1 MQVNPRDIHALK
13 PKKDGSTY
21 FAQLLHKKKEIR
33 FTLDNAQVFPQAS
46 SSSIL
51 IKQKQMCIYMADLS
65 DHIISVVKDHCEAW
79 FNNNMDIELIED
91 YYVNPVKFHKV
102 HGNVIKVKLANDK
115 SQAREFPDK
124 DSIKANVVIVLKG
137 LRFLKQKFSLEWE
150 VREWEPS
157 IGNDIEFD
165 LLESDDLSTS
175 EGEDDDLPEPI
186 PDDVDEIRKNL
197 LAQLASVHSKLTK
210 KTATLSVAADEVKTY
225 LEEVRCADDLATFT
239 RIQDIM
245 DSNEIFYVNNI

>member
-46 SSSIL
+46 SSSQIL
-51 IKQKQMCIYMADLS
+51 VKHKQMCMYMADLN
-65 DHIISVVKDHCEAW
+65 DHIINVVKDHCEAW

-102 HGNVIKVKLANDK
+102 HGNVIKVKLANG
-115 SQAREFPDK
+115 SVAFPEK

-150 VREWEPS
+150 VREWSPS
-157 IGNDIEFD
+157 IANDIEFD

-175 EGEDDDLPEPI
+175 EDEDEDLPEPI
-186 PDDVDEIRKNL
+186 PDDVDEIKTNL
-197 LAQLASVHSKLTK
+197 LAQLASVHGKLTK
-210 KTATLSVAADEVKTY
+210 KIETLSGVASEVKTY
-225 LEEVRCADDLATFT
+225 LEEIRTADDLATFT

>member
-1 MQVNPRDIHALK
+1 M
-13 PKKDGSTY
+13 
-21 FAQLLHKKKEIR
+21 
-33 FTLDNAQVFPQAS
+33 
-46 SSSIL
+46 
-51 IKQKQMCIYMADLS
+51 YMADLS

-102 HGNVIKVKLANDK
+102 HGNVMKVKLANG
-115 SQAREFPDK
+115 SVEFPDK
-124 DSIKANVVIVLKG
+124 ESVRANVVIVLKG

-150 VREWEPS
+150 VRQWSPS
-157 IGNDIEFD
+157 IANDIEFD

-175 EGEDDDLPEPI
+175 DDEDEDLPEPI
-186 PDDVDEIRKNL
+186 PDDVDEIKTNL
-197 LAQLASVHSKLTK
+197 LAQLASVHDKLTK
-210 KTATLSVAADEVKTY
+210 KIDILSGAVSEVKTY
-225 LEEVRCADDLATFT
+225 LEEVRAADNLATFT

>member
-1 MQVNPRDIHALK
+1 MLVNPRDIHALK

-33 FTLDNAQVFPQAS
+33 FTLDNVHVFPQT

-51 IKQKQMCIYMADLS
+51 IKHKQMFMYMADLS
-65 DHIISVVKDHCEAW
+65 DHIIHVVKEHCEAW

-102 HGNVIKVKLANDK
+102 HGSVMKIKLVNGSIEFSDK
-115 SQAREFPDK
+115 N
-124 DSIKANVVIVLKG
+124 SIKANIVIVLKG

-150 VREWEPS
+150 VREWSPS
-157 IGNDIEFD
+157 TTNDIEFD

-175 EGEDDDLPEPI
+175 EDEDLPEPI
-186 PDDVDEIRKNL
+186 PDDVDAIKKSL

-210 KTATLSVAADEVKTY
+210 KIEALSMSADEVKTY
-225 LEEVRCADDLATFT
+225 LAEVRTADDLATFT

-245 DSNEIFYVNNI
+245 DSNENFYVNNI

>member
-33 FTLDNAQVFPQAS
+33 FTLDNALVFPQAS
-46 SSSIL
+46 LSSVL
-51 IKQKQMCIYMADLS
+51 IKHKQLCMYMADLS
-65 DHIISVVKDHCEAW
+65 DHIIHVVKEHCEAW

-102 HGNVIKVKLANDK
+102 HGNVIKVKLTNDK

-150 VREWEPS
+150 VREWSPS
-157 IGNDIEFD
+157 ITNDIEFD

-175 EGEDDDLPEPI
+175 EDEDLPEPI
-186 PDDVDEIRKNL
+186 PDDVDAIKNNL
-197 LAQLASVHSKLTK
+197 IARLASVHGKL
-210 KTATLSVAADEVKTY
+210 AQAANEVKTY
-225 LEEVRCADDLATFT
+225 LAEVRAADNLATFT